1 MNPPESRQSKL
12 SLTAWLVLT
21 IASIGFLFDTY
32 ELLMT
37 PLVAVPAIAELL
49 QLPPNN
55 PVVIRSFGNLLWMT
69 ALCGGIFGLLGGWL
83 IDRFG
88 RKTIMAA
95 SIFLYAFSPFA
106 AAFSTRL
113 PMFFFFRCTTF
124 IGVCVE
130 FVAAITWLAELFP
143 DKRQKEIALGSTQAF
158 ASLGG
163 LFVTGMNVW
172 IAAHTRQLPALPVP
186 EIFNNHA
193 PWRYLLIS
201 GLLPAIPIA
210 LLLPFV
216 PESKVWQE
224 RRAAGALKRPS
235 FAQLFSPELRRTTLV
250 TALLSACAYA
260 AAFGALQLTPRSIVP
275 GLADLA
281 DQRKALK
288 PLQDEAR
295 ELNEQL
301 LNAMPE
307 FRRAVTD
314 LPGLQQMAAERA
326 KVRIDQRALRKGI
339 ENPETPGARK
349 LELKSQFGA
358 LTNRFAQL
366 DEELNRLAGSKP
378 GAKKAVIEREKIL
391 KLLGDNREEQE
402 PFDTAIKA
410 RGENMQL
417 WQELGG
423 LGGRI
428 VLAVLLLAAIS
439 RGTLLRLFLVP
450 GLIIFPLTYLY
461 LFREQPGLFQF
472 GIAAAGFLTVAQFSY
487 FGEYLPKVFPL
498 HLRGTGGSF
507 ATNVGGRMIGTSA
520 AFVTTNLVAPLL
532 AGTAFEQVATGAA
545 IMGTTVF
552 VIGLALSFLLP
563 EPPKEGMK
571 D

>member
-1 MNPPESRQSKL
+1 MNPPEPPQKL
-12 SLTAWLVLT
+12 SLTAWLVLI

-55 PVVIRSFGNLLWMT
+55 PVVIQWFGNMLWTT

-106 AAFSTRL
+106 AAFSTSL

-163 LFVTGMNVW
+163 LLVTGMNVW

-193 PWRYLLIS
+193 PWRYLLIT

-216 PESKVWQE
+216 PESKVWRE
-224 RRAAGALKRPS
+224 KRAAGALKRPS

-250 TALLSACAYA
+250 AALLSACAYA

-281 DQRKALK
+281 DHRKALK
-288 PLQDEAR
+288 PLQDEAKD
-295 ELNEQL
+295 LNEQL
-301 LNAMPE
+301 LKAMPE
-307 FRRAVTD
+307 FRRVVAE
-314 LPGLQQMAAERA
+314 LPGLQQVAAQRA

-339 ENPETPGARK
+339 ESAGTPEARK

-366 DEELNRLAGSKP
+366 DEELNRLTESRP
-378 GAKKAVIEREKIL
+378 EAKKTVIEREKLL
-391 KLLGDNREEQE
+391 KLLGDNREKQE
-402 PFDTAIKA
+402 PSDTAIKS

-417 WQELGG
+417 WQEMGG

-439 RGTLLRLFLVP
+439 RGALLRLFLVP

-461 LFREQPGLFQF
+461 LFRNQPGLFQF

-520 AFVTTNLVAPLL
+520 AFVTTNLIAPRM

-545 IMGTTVF
+545 VMGTTVF
-552 VIGLALSFLLP
+552 LIGLALSFLLP